1 MPIVGDA
8 KKVLNSMEDTY
19 GSKEK
24 AERVLYATA
33 AKQKRDHRN
42 WKKEAASEL
51 PVRESSIDLD
61 SIFGALSGDTSKGSV
76 TWHSRTPAQEKAIN
90 DRAQWFASE
99 HARREKAK
107 KGGFTSA
114 DIAALRREADTKFPD
129 SLMENWKKE
138 AWELGLGKVAVEIL
152 RGGEGDGI
160 TADQL
165 DPQALA
171 KGMKEEGEH
180 TSNLALRKEI
190 ATDHLAKDRKYYD
203 KLEKM
208 EKKAVA
214 GGVPQPP
221 NRASSTPNVS
231 TRPAPGAIGVQQ
243 NQGPGD
249 LAVDPQ
255 HRSKTIIPP
264 GGQVG
269 GIPGSNPGTGTGG
282 VAQAQPMTSTAS
294 GQPGSPPTQSTGASY
309 GMGPNLP
316 KTAVEL
322 RRLGAYAIR
331 YLGGI

>member
-24 AERVLYATA
+24 AERVFYATA
-33 AKQKRDHRN
+33 AKQKRDHKN
-42 WKKEAASEL
+42 WKKES
-51 PVRESSIDLD
+51 
-61 SIFGALSGDTSKGSV
+61 
-76 TWHSRTPAQEKAIN
+76 
-90 DRAQWFASE
+90 
-99 HARREKAK
+99 
-107 KGGFTSA
+107 
-114 DIAALRREADTKFPD
+114 
-129 SLMENWKKE
+129 
-138 AWELGLGKVAVEIL
+138 WELGIGKHAAAILGGTTPPHGKLSVKE
-152 RGGEGDGI
+152 
-160 TADQL
+160 
-165 DPQALA
+165 LA
-171 KGMKEEGEH
+171 KGIKEEGEH
-180 TSNLALRKEI
+180 TPNLEARKELSI
-190 ATDHLAKDRKYYD
+190 DHLAKNPRYYTESE
-203 KLEKM
+203 KL

-231 TRPAPGAIGVQQ
+231 ARPAPGAIGVQQ

>member
-8 KKVLNSMEDTY
+8 KKVLSSMEDTY
-19 GSKEK
+19 GKDK
-24 AERVLYATA
+24 AERVFYATA
-33 AKQKRDHRN
+33 NKQKRDH
-42 WKKEAASEL
+42 K
-51 PVRESSIDLD
+51 
-61 SIFGALSGDTSKGSV
+61 
-76 TWHSRTPAQEKAIN
+76 
-90 DRAQWFASE
+90 
-99 HARREKAK
+99 
-107 KGGFTSA
+107 
-114 DIAALRREADTKFPD
+114 
-129 SLMENWKKE
+129 NWKKE

-214 GGVPQPP
+214 GGVPRPP
-221 NRASSTPNVS
+221 NRAPATPNVS
-231 TRPAPGAIGVQQ
+231 SQPAPGAVGIQK

-249 LAVDPQ
+249 LAVAPQ
-255 HRSKTIIPP
+255 HRSKTIIPAG
-264 GGQVG
+264 GGQASG
-269 GIPGSNPGTGTGG
+269 AQGSTPGIGSGG

>member
-8 KKVLNSMEDTY
+8 KKVRNSMEDTY

-24 AERVLYATA
+24 AERVFYATA
-33 AKQKRDHRN
+33 NKQKRDH
-42 WKKEAASEL
+42 K
-51 PVRESSIDLD
+51 
-61 SIFGALSGDTSKGSV
+61 
-76 TWHSRTPAQEKAIN
+76 
-90 DRAQWFASE
+90 
-99 HARREKAK
+99 
-107 KGGFTSA
+107 
-114 DIAALRREADTKFPD
+114 
-129 SLMENWKKE
+129 NWKKE

-160 TADQL
+160 AADQL

-214 GGVPQPP
+214 PPPSTQLPVAKLPGPGTGATRPPIQNRPVTSTTQLPQQPPAQKGGGLQLIPNNGPCDQVVPPQNRSKTLKTSVAGGVPGGK
-221 NRASSTPNVS
+221 ASVTSPIGAHAASTSMTTPVS
-231 TRPAPGAIGVQQ
+231 PQIG
-243 NQGPGD
+243 
-249 LAVDPQ
+249 
-255 HRSKTIIPP
+255 S
-264 GGQVG
+264 
-269 GIPGSNPGTGTGG
+269 
-282 VAQAQPMTSTAS
+282 VAQPLKSPAS
-294 GQPGSPPTQSTGASY
+294 PGFSDDLSASQPTQV
-309 GMGPNLP
+309 
-316 KTAVEL
+316 KTSVEL